1 MLKWANAAALRY
13 GLNTIMPNEIA
24 SNATDVKAV
33 VEKSSITEGEFAAQ
47 RVAALQARL
56 SSKKEDVAQEPDD
69 GAKSEDKAEET
80 KVEAKQS
87 DAKDSKDDAKDKDVL
102 SQVNLDELSDSDIAE
117 LATKGKSG
125 LLKRVAELTAKRKLA
140 EERLAQREQE
150 LAQLMGQKNPAVD
163 SEMELPKEIA
173 SLSKPEEIQAKFKQA
188 EEVIDWA
195 EAVLDSAEGMSPG
208 DVVATIDGKD
218 YTKAQVKEYMRDARK
233 VKDKYLPAQ
242 ARELQTRV
250 QRETLRQTLDQ
261 QARKEL
267 DWLDGDENDV
277 RKNYQAML
285 SDPRLMKLEK
295 AAPDLAPQLPYILA
309 HAANSMFGRKS
320 IPLETPAAAKSSP
333 KITPPASPSNSAAQ
347 SDRSEDK
354 ADRTVKDMSKRLME
368 SGRPD
373 DFIALRTAQLSKRK
387 RL

>member
-1 MLKWANAAALRY
+1 
-13 GLNTIMPNEIA
+13 MPDEIA

-56 SSKKEDVAQEPDD
+56 SPKKEDAAKEPDD
-69 GAKSEDKAEET
+69 GAKSKDKAEET
-80 KVEAKQS
+80 KVEAQQS
-87 DAKDSKDDAKDKDVL
+87 DTKESKDESKDKDVL

-140 EERLAQREQE
+140 EEKLAQREQE
-150 LAQLMGQKNPAVD
+150 LAQIMGQKTPAVD
-163 SEMELPKEIA
+163 SEIELPKEIA

-195 EAVLDSAEGMSPG
+195 EAVLDSAEGMMPG

-242 ARELQTRV
+242 ARELQSRM
-250 QRETLRQTLDQ
+250 QRETLRSTLEQ

-267 DWLDGDENDV
+267 DWFDGEDNEV

-285 SDPRLMKLEK
+285 NDPRLAKLEK
-295 AAPDLAPQLPYILA
+295 AAPELAPQLPYILA

-320 IPLETPAAAKSSP
+320 IPLEAPAQTKASP
-333 KITPPASPSNSAAQ
+333 KITPPASPNSSAAQ
-347 SDRSEDK
+347 SDRAEDK
-354 ADRTVKDMSKRLME
+354 TERNVKEISKRLME

>member
-1 MLKWANAAALRY
+1 MPNAAVLRY
-13 GLNTIMPNEIA
+13 GLNTIMPDEIT

-33 VEKSSITEGEFAAQ
+33 VEKSSITEGQFAAQ

-56 SSKKEDVAQEPDD
+56 NPKKEDAAKEPDD
-69 GAKSEDKAEET
+69 GAKSKDKAEES
-80 KVEAKQS
+80 KVEAQQS
-87 DAKDSKDDAKDKDVL
+87 DAKESKDEAKDKDVL

-140 EERLAQREQE
+140 EEKLAQREQE
-150 LAQLMGQKNPAVD
+150 LAHIMGQKNPAVD
-163 SEMELPKEIA
+163 SEIELPKEIS

-195 EAVLDSAEGMSPG
+195 EAVLDSAEGMMPG

-242 ARELQTRV
+242 ARELQSRI
-250 QRETLRQTLDQ
+250 QRETLRSTLEQ

-267 DWLDGDENDV
+267 DWFDGEDNEV

-285 SDPRLMKLEK
+285 NDPRLAKLEK
-295 AAPDLAPQLPYILA
+295 AAPELAPQLPYILA

-320 IPLETPAAAKSSP
+320 IPLEAPAQTKTSP
-333 KITPPASPSNSAAQ
+333 KITPPASPNSSAAQ
-347 SDRSEDK
+347 SDRAEDK
-354 ADRTVKDMSKRLME
+354 TERNVKEISKRLME